1 MDRITRLRISNIRA
15 FAHLDLA
22 ISPLTVLIGENGSG
36 KSTIIEA
43 LELLRK
49 ATEPTFFQQFYTIHR
64 GMPGL
69 LRKGASSM
77 RLGVVVEDDAGERPR
92 LEYEFELAAQGSGAV
107 VQAERLLVGPMGNE
121 ARPLVA
127 LRRDRVG
134 GEIFDQAGR
143 KLVALRPEVMAPDRL
158 VISSF
163 GALPP
168 QEAIARLL
176 AALRGI
182 EVHLH
187 FDTVATWAAR
197 SYQFTLSMRGSVTLQ
212 PAERLDLLGFN
223 LANAWSSLKN
233 LDSASW
239 EHTMALIR
247 LGLGEAI
254 DTVNIIAD
262 PAGGNIALAIKRID
276 MAEPIPAANLSD
288 GQLAW
293 LAFVAL
299 AQLNIRRSLLAID
312 EPELHLHPALLGRV
326 MAMLS
331 SLKGAPVVVS
341 THSDRVLEMLADP
354 ASVVRVCALEPG
366 GVASV
371 TQLDAEKLP
380 RWLEDF
386 GDLGNL
392 RASGYL
398 EHVLAPNTALSRKGD
413 E

>member
-1 MDRITRLRISNIRA
+1 MDHITRLRIGNIRA

-22 ISPLTVLIGENGSG
+22 ISQLTVLIGENGSG

-64 GMPGL
+64 GMSGL
-69 LRKGASSM
+69 LRKGASALK
-77 RLGVVVEDDAGERPR
+77 LGVVVEDSAGVRPR
-92 LEYEFELAAQGSGAV
+92 LDYEFELAAQGAGAV
-107 VQAERLLVGPMGNE
+107 VHSERLLVGPTGE
-121 ARPLVA
+121 DVA
-127 LRRDRVG
+127 IRRGRAG
-134 GEIFDQAGR
+134 GEIFDQGER
-143 KLVALRPEVMAPDRL
+143 KLVILPLEAMASDRL

-163 GALPP
+163 GSLPP
-168 QEAIARLL
+168 QEAIGRLL
-176 AALRGI
+176 DALRGV
-182 EVHLH
+182 EVHLS
-187 FDTVATWAAR
+187 FDTVAAWAAR

-212 PAERLDLLGFN
+212 PAERLNLLGFN

-233 LDSASW
+233 RDSAGW
-239 EHTMALIR
+239 EHTMGLVR
-247 LGLGEAI
+247 LGLGEAV
-254 DTVNIIAD
+254 DNVNIVAD
-262 PAGGNIALAIKRID
+262 PAGGNVALAIKRVD

-299 AQLNIRRSLLAID
+299 AQMNSGRSLLAID

-341 THSDRVLEMLADP
+341 THSDRVLEMLPDP
-354 ASVVRVCALEPG
+354 ASAVRVCALEPG

-371 TQLDAEKLP
+371 TQLDADKLP
-380 RWLEDF
+380 RWLEEF

-398 EHVLAPNTALSRKGD
+398 EHVLVPATGFSPEGYG
-413 E
+413 